1 MSHSLSGVIVNADHV
16 ANLEVAG
23 QLIFG
28 EVVCLVGDDI
38 VEGDVWSTVDVERQH
53 PPHRHRRPRRC

>member
-38 VEGDVWSTVDVERQH
+38 VE
-53 PPHRHRRPRRC
+53 